1 MIEIDT
7 LSRNKSIFNP
17 NKDLQN
23 QGIGILDLT
32 RASLSFRNV
41 NLKIIQ
47 FYRVPEDAQMRPDLI
62 CLQAYGNLTNIGSLM
77 KINGISNPFA
87 VNTGTMFAIPED
99 SGLEAAFD
107 QKKMTLASGNT
118 TDNPNTAFRK
128 SQENKA
134 FKTSDSRKNFL
145 EQQSN
150 AKNPIAQPLPPNLL
164 QQGEVQ
170 TLKTTTVIALGP
182 STSAAGPNPAGLP
195 I

>member
-32 RASLSFRNV
+32 RSSLSFSNI
-41 NLKIIQ
+41 NLKISQ

-62 CLQAYGNLTNIGSLM
+62 CLQGYGNLTNTGSLM
-77 KINGISNPFA
+77 KTNGISNPFA
-87 VNTGTMFAIPED
+87 IDTGTLFAIPD
-99 SGLEAAFD
+99 NDGLDAAFD

-145 EQQSN
+145 EQQSK
-150 AKNPIAQPLPPNLL
+150 AKNPISQPLPPNVL
-164 QQGEVQ
+164 QQGEIQ
-170 TLKTTTVIALGP
+170 TLTTPSVIALGP
-182 STSAAGPNPAGLP
+182 STSAAGPNPNGLP

>member
-7 LSRNKSIFNP
+7 LSINKNIFNP

-32 RASLSFRNV
+32 RSSLSFNNI
-41 NLKIIQ
+41 NLKIKQ

-62 CLQAYGNLTNIGSLM
+62 SLQAYGNLNKIGSLM

-87 VNTGTMFAIPED
+87 INTGTLFAIPTTDGLD
-99 SGLEAAFD
+99 SAFN
-107 QKKMTLASGNT
+107 QKKMTLSSGNT

-134 FKTSDSRKNFL
+134 FKTSDSRKNFI
-145 EQQSN
+145 EQQSKS
-150 AKNPIAQPLPPNLL
+150 KNPIPQPLPPNLL
-164 QQGEVQ
+164 QDGEVQ
-170 TLKTTTVIALGP
+170 ILKTPTLISLGP

-195 I
+195 V